1 MKRKYVFGDG
11 FDKLTVYDVMRM
23 THLNVSF
30 GLIKNNLVTV
40 DHLKHLDRIPI
51 YKKINPD
58 LKVILSIGGWAADG
72 FSQAADTQETRAIFT
87 KSAMDIVYQ
96 WDFDG
101 IDIDWEY
108 PCSPQAGIAYGPQDK
123 KNFTY
128 LMQDL
133 RKALDA
139 GETKTGREYILS
151 CAVGASQS
159 FIDSTEMDE
168 VAKVCTFVNLMT
180 YDMRGGFQRLTGHH
194 TNLYSQTGDENGPS
208 GALTVKLFNDA
219 GVPLEKMVYGAAF
232 YGRVWKDVFSTDQN
246 GLNQASPGVG
256 SGGGDYDQIAALIG
270 KDGFVRYWDDQ
281 AKAAYLFNGTTFI
294 SYDDANSL
302 KEKCKF
308 IKEKG
313 LAGLMYWAYG
323 SHTLFN
329 VVDENLK

>member
-1 MKRKYVFGDG
+1 
-11 FDKLTVYDVMRM
+11 
-23 THLNVSF
+23 
-30 GLIKNNLVTV
+30 
-40 DHLKHLDRIPI
+40 
-51 YKKINPD
+51 
-58 LKVILSIGGWAADG
+58 
-72 FSQAADTQETRAIFT
+72 
-87 KSAMDIVYQ
+87 
-96 WDFDG
+96 
-101 IDIDWEY
+101 
-108 PCSPQAGIAYGPQDK
+108 
-123 KNFTY
+123 
-128 LMQDL
+128 
-133 RKALDA
+133 
-139 GETKTGREYILS
+139 
-151 CAVGASQS
+151 
-159 FIDSTEMDE
+159 
-168 VAKVCTFVNLMT
+168 MT
-180 YDMRGGFQRLTGHH
+180 YDMRGGFQKLTGHH
-194 TNLYSQTGDENGPS
+194 TNLYPQTGDENGPS

-294 SYDDANSL
+294 SYDDADSL

-323 SHTLFN
+323 SRTLFN